1 MMDRHATIDELLAV
15 RDGEGSTWAKDHA
28 ALCAV
33 CSAELFGLEQ
43 LRARLKALPA
53 YAPPRDRW
61 PVVAAAAKLDRR
73 RRWMRSAVGVAA
85 AAALTAL
92 TFAVMSP
99 RAGQDAATRAALDKA
114 MARSQA
120 LEQTLQSLEPENRAL
135 TASAASAVAALEDR
149 LSNIDA
155 QLGDPKVWQGGSTRA
170 ADLWQQR
177 AGVLSALV
185 DVHVTRVASAG
196 L

>member
-1 MMDRHATIDELLAV
+1 MDRHATIDELLAL
-15 RDGEGSTWAKDHA
+15 RDGEGSAWSKDHA
-28 ALCAV
+28 ASCMA

-43 LRARLKALPA
+43 VRARLKSLPA

-61 PVVAAAAKLDRR
+61 PVVAAAAKQDRR
-73 RRWMRSAVGVAA
+73 RRWMRGAVGVAA
-85 AAALTAL
+85 AAVLTGL
-92 TFAVMSP
+92 TFAVLSP
-99 RAGQDAATRAALDKA
+99 RGGESAAARATLDKA

-120 LEQTLQSLEPENRAL
+120 LEQTLRSIEPENRAL

-149 LSNIDA
+149 LSTIDA
-155 QLGDPKVWQGGSTRA
+155 QLGDPRAWQGGSSRA
-170 ADLWQQR
+170 SDLWQQR

>member
-1 MMDRHATIDELLAV
+1 MDRHATIDELLAV
-15 RDGEGSTWAKDHA
+15 RDGEGTAWAKDHA
-28 ALCAV
+28 GSCAV
-33 CSAELFGLEQ
+33 CAAELFGLEQ

-61 PVVAAAAKLDRR
+61 PVIAAAAKLDRR
-73 RRWMRSAVGVAA
+73 RRWMRAAVGVAA
-85 AAALTAL
+85 AAVLTGL
-92 TFAVMSP
+92 TFAVLSP
-99 RAGQDAATRAALDKA
+99 RTGTDAAARANLDKA
-114 MARSQA
+114 MAQSQA
-120 LEQTLQSLEPENRAL
+120 LEQTLRALEPENRAL
-135 TASAASAVAALEDR
+135 TASAASAVAALEDQ
-149 LSNIDA
+149 LSSIDA
-155 QLGDPKVWQGGSTRA
+155 QLGDPKVWRSGSTRA

>member
-1 MMDRHATIDELLAV
+1 MDRHATIDELLAL
-15 RDGEGSTWAKDHA
+15 RDGEGSAWAKDHA
-28 ALCAV
+28 ASCTT

-43 LRARLKALPA
+43 VRARLKALPA

-61 PVVAAAAKLDRR
+61 PQVAAAAQQDRR
-73 RRWMRSAVGVAA
+73 RRWMRGAVGVAA
-85 AAALTAL
+85 AAVLTGL
-92 TFAVMSP
+92 TFAVLSP
-99 RAGQDAATRAALDKA
+99 RGGESAATRATLDKA

-120 LEQTLQSLEPENRAL
+120 LEQTLQSLAPENRAM

-155 QLGDPKVWQGGSTRA
+155 QLGDPRAWQGGSGRA